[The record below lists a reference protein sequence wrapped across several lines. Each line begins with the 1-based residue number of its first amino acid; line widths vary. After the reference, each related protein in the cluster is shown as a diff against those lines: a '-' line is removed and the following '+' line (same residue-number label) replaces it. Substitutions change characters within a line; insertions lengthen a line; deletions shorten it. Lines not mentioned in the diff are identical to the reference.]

1 MLIHLIRHTT
11 PDIKPGICY
20 GQADLGL
27 VDTFEQEKTVVHS
40 KLLSRYDAVYTSP
53 LQRCTLLADTIKSSN
68 RFVDKRI
75 MEYNFGDWELKPW
88 EELKSPDTKE
98 WMDNFVDQAAPNGD
112 SILTM
117 KKRVDDFFEE
127 LYKSDYQNVAV
138 VSHSGVQRLI
148 HARILETPLA
158 LLFRLQLNFG
168 AVLEIQI
175 NNETKLNTI
184 KHL

>member
-27 VDTFEQEKTVVHS
+27 VDSFEQEKTLVHS
-40 KLLSRYDAVYTSP
+40 KLLTSYDAVYTSP
-53 LQRCTLLADTIKSSN
+53 LQRCALLADTIKSPN
-68 RFVDKRI
+68 RFIDERI

-88 EELKSPDTKE
+88 EELKSPDTQQ

-117 KKRVDDFFEE
+117 KNRVDDFFDE
-127 LYKSDYQNVAV
+127 LYTRDYQNVAV
-138 VSHSGVQRLI
+138 VSHSGVQRLV

-168 AVLEIQI
+168 AVLEIQV
-175 NNETKLNTI
+175 NNESKLNTI